1 MFSIPGSDGQLDD
14 VFDGTPLTDT
24 AKAVYAALAQTIQE
38 NGYESFS
45 LGDVRARVG
54 CTTRELTRALM
65 ELDVLHIIS
74 FDEIYGDEGFSFEFC
89 FPDEGE
95 EPRYVGEVPDAPW
108 DARYSAFSLR
118 QGWAMLDAPPSVKLV
133 LAFLHSSVGGIER
146 RMELSRGEIAEYTG
160 LSRTTV
166 SKALKW
172 LADNMVIYKWEG
184 RDDDGGTGACQY
196 GIAQFGVWTQLAH

>member
-1 MFSIPGSDGQLDD
+1 MFSIPDSAGQLDD

-24 AKAVYAALAQTIQE
+24 AKAVYAALVQTIQE

-45 LGDVRARVG
+45 LGEVRARVG
-54 CTTRELTRALM
+54 CTTRELKRALM
-65 ELDVLHIIS
+65 ELDMLHIVGL
-74 FDEIYGDEGFSFEFC
+74 DEIYGDEGFSFEFC

-95 EPRYVGEVPDAPW
+95 EPRYVGEIPDVPW

-133 LAFLHSSVGGIER
+133 LAFLHASVGGIER
-146 RMELSRGEIAEYTG
+146 RVPLSQGEIAEYTG

-172 LADNMVIYKWEG
+172 LADNMVIYKRES
-184 RDDDGGTGACQY
+184 RNDDGGTDVCRY
-196 GIAQFGVWTQLAH
+196 GIAQFGVWTQLGH